1 MIVYVGM
8 APWLPTVRIVRL
20 AYLAVYHDSI
30 WYLSFLHCIAN
41 VGWLLCQKVN
51 LMKSVFGVLG
61 DWMIGWYF
69 WGHFTHE
76 TESP

>member
-1 MIVYVGM
+1 MRDVALFIYFDDSVCGDGSLVVNCKIVS
-8 APWLPTVRIVRL
+8 L
-20 AYLAVYHDSI
+20 AYLPVYNDNI
-30 WYLSFLHCIAN
+30 WYLSFLQCIAN

-69 WGHFTHE
+69 
-76 TESP
+76 